1 VAYRTYTRRL
11 EVVKAK
17 ALARIKA
24 EEGIQAIV
32 SVVRKAEK
40 VFLAVKVARAGS
52 KRSRRSKKR
61 LVRLAYT

>member
-1 VAYRTYTRRL
+1 MAYRTYTRRP

-32 SVVRKAEK
+32 SVVRKAEE

-52 KRSRRSKKR
+52 KRSRGSGRR
-61 LVRLAYT
+61 LVGLACT